1 MSTAWDMLEALLS
14 YPELAD
20 LLAER
25 HRIVSNDWQCASM
38 ADLIARNLE
47 RAVAILGRVDFTTA
61 ALRADLTANRVV
73 PRYIFSVSE
82 MLNFA
87 ADLTARSA
95 VLTHENERRWRIFHE
110 RVDQILGA
118 ADPRRQRNPTEGTGK
133 DDDYADFTIS
143 LERQLAQIQDAGN
156 RQKAV
161 ADMRKVLER
170 YADGR
175 DRLRQP
181 VRNSGDL
188 RLTELGAETESTV
201 RWLQS
206 RRT

>member
-1 MSTAWDMLEALLS
+1 MGPPT
-14 YPELAD
+14 
-20 LLAER
+20 
-25 HRIVSNDWQCASM
+25 
-38 ADLIARNLE
+38 
-47 RAVAILGRVDFTTA
+47 
-61 ALRADLTANRVV
+61 
-73 PRYIFSVSE
+73 
-82 MLNFA
+82 
-87 ADLTARSA
+87 
-95 VLTHENERRWRIFHE
+95 
-110 RVDQILGA
+110 
-118 ADPRRQRNPTEGTGK
+118 PRRQRNPTEGTGK